1 MCIAQRWA
9 INKMEKQ
16 MKLSAKNQETL
27 NILQA
32 IYRTEIA
39 DARVEALESAMQ
51 SAIECGKISQSDMD
65 NLIEACGLYDY
76 DFSGLGL
83 AGFKF

>member
-1 MCIAQRWA
+1 MVGVQQ
-9 INKMEKQ
+9 KGKK

-32 IYRTEIA
+32 VYEKEIA
-39 DARVEALESAMQ
+39 DARIKAIESAMQ

-65 NLIEACGLYDY
+65 NLIDACGLYDY
-76 DFSGLGL
+76 DYSGLGL

>member
-1 MCIAQRWA
+1 
-9 INKMEKQ
+9 

-27 NILQA
+27 RILNDLYEKELEGSQLDA
-32 IYRTEIA
+32 I
-39 DARVEALESAMQ
+39 ESAMQ

-65 NLIEACGLYDY
+65 DLIEACGVDGYDY
-76 DFSGLGL
+76 SGLHE